1 VRVPIA
7 LAVLTL
13 VLALPAAAGAGTIAL
28 SRTAAEEPL
37 ELLPDL
43 DVVEP
48 RLLTLGRYG
57 REWRL
62 GFASAVDNLG
72 LGPLIVEGRR
82 RPSERLMRT
91 RQRVMLQGGGS
102 RVYDDAGWFR
112 YVYVE
117 THSHWHYLPYTEY
130 ELRPFETA
138 ELAVRD
144 RKMGFCLSD
153 RHRSRKQ
160 ALAPLARPTYLHFCG
175 PGQPGLVAMS
185 VGQSVGYSDQY
196 SPLRE
201 GQYLALSGLPA
212 GRYILVHR
220 ANPDYRVR
228 EIDYTNNAASLLVGL
243 TWRAGT
249 PKVNVL
255 KTCPDDELCGVTAT
269 AAGMLARP

>member
-1 VRVPIA
+1 VRAPIA
-7 LAVLTL
+7 LAVLAL
-13 VLALPAAAGAGTIAL
+13 VLAALAAGASAGTNGPAGQQ
-28 SRTAAEEPL
+28 EPL

-57 REWRL
+57 SEWRL

-72 LGPLIVEGRR
+72 LGPLVVEGRR
-82 RPSERLMRT
+82 TPSERLMRT
-91 RQRVMLQGGGS
+91 RQRVMLEGGGS

-112 YVYVE
+112 YVHVE
-117 THSHWHYLPYTEY
+117 THEHWHYLPYTEY
-130 ELRPFETA
+130 ELRPFDTA

-153 RHRSRKQ
+153 RHHARKRARSPV
-160 ALAPLARPTYLHFCG
+160 APPTYLHFCG
-175 PGQPGLVAMS
+175 PGQPGLRRMT

-201 GQYLALSGLPA
+201 GQYLALTGLPA

-228 EIDYTNNAASLLVGL
+228 EIDYTNNAASLLIRL
-243 TWRAGT
+243 RWRGGT
-249 PKVNVL
+249 PSFAVL
-255 KTCPDDELCGVTAT
+255 RTCPDEELCGLDAT
-269 AAGMLARP
+269 PAGMLARP